1 MGKAGILEGGKGDIM
16 ILDVYVFEGIVD
28 NYFIENE
35 LSLEDFQGRGLCV
48 FFGLMII
55 VMGILF

>member
-1 MGKAGILEGGKGDIM
+1 MGKVGILEGGKGDIM

-35 LSLEDFQGRGLCV
+35 LSLEDF
-48 FFGLMII
+48 
-55 VMGILF
+55 